1 VANAFAKTLEA
12 NKGALVQMNSIA
24 SIKTSPPFDLLCLK
38 SGVIFINTSIKNRI
52 RTKGVTVLSVHP
64 GPVATA
70 MADAAGFEN
79 PADTTVVS
87 EGIINAQ
94 QVIFT
99 YLMKWQSKLK
109 QLIKVSPIML

>member
-1 VANAFAKTLEA
+1 VFT
-12 NKGALVQMNSIA
+12 
-24 SIKTSPPFDLLCLK
+24 
-38 SGVIFINTSIKNRI
+38 R
-52 RTKGVTVLSVHP
+52 
-64 GPVATA
+64 PVATA

-87 EGIINAQ
+87 EGIINLK

-99 YLMKWQSKLK
+99 YFQMKWQSKLK

>member
-1 VANAFAKTLEA
+1 L
-12 NKGALVQMNSIA
+12 GQ
-24 SIKTSPPFDLLCLK
+24 
-38 SGVIFINTSIKNRI
+38 
-52 RTKGVTVLSVHP
+52 KGVTVLSVHQ

-87 EGIINAQ
+87 GIINAPGDFHYFQ
-94 QVIFT
+94 
-99 YLMKWQSKLK
+99 MKWQSKLK

>member
-1 VANAFAKTLEA
+1 
-12 NKGALVQMNSIA
+12 
-24 SIKTSPPFDLLCLK
+24 
-38 SGVIFINTSIKNRI
+38 
-52 RTKGVTVLSVHP
+52 
-64 GPVATA
+64 

-87 EGIINAQ
+87 EELLMHLK

-99 YLMKWQSKLK
+99 YFQMKWQSKLK